1 MEQNSCSLVLRLF
14 GPQLDQVTQ
23 VLRTAAGQGCPGLNL
38 LMKNGEYA
46 VCVTARGGDAAAVCR
61 RWQDYFESRFGDAVF
76 CVGEESLANVAVD
89 ALAKSGRL
97 FVAADAATGKLLD
110 AALAGC
116 DKAGSVYD
124 FGAQSY
130 AHPKRGGRVVPN
142 KHLLKKYPHCPV
154 QPAATRAHAAL
165 RVSGAD
171 WAAAYCPSDGQHP
184 AFVLTCNDKY
194 AWVRPLPADGDEQAL
209 AAGWLLDMLRR
220 MAQGKDMD
228 SFVERFKLGGPAPKL
243 ELPGQAL
250 AGLASAPAPKAA
262 APAAPAPAAAKA
274 APAPAA
280 PEAPKAEAA
289 QPPQAPAQPAP
300 KAAPAQSAPAPAAPA
315 FTGKAPRPDGAP
327 ADLLKPDEQLTSAA
341 QLLFSDEA
349 PEPAHE
355 GQEQKPSGPHWGRLI
370 GCVLLVAAIAG
381 GVALWLWQGGKLPGG
396 GSVLGDV
403 GYGTADY
410 DDAAR
415 DYLLAQQAKD
425 AGVAAYLALPELDG
439 SLVWSAGAAAPGGRQ
454 GGVVNAAEDALPRFT
469 GSETLGQ
476 SQSNVLVRCPAA
488 SMEQL
493 SELVQEEVL
502 KENSGF
508 TLYTASGDYRYKVLA
523 VYEWDPA
530 ETGESA
536 FDLYGLQDLSNYED
550 YLTFVL
556 GAKARSLYEMP
567 ANVQDGDAFVTL
579 VADSPSASGRML
591 AITGR
596 QLRENEAA
604 ILFGNQVQ
612 PAEQPLMPMA
622 VYESE
627 GVSAPSLT
635 TLSQYWLNWYKT
647 GGATSS
653 DVQEEAGMPDE
664 DRPLSEVGGGE
675 TVEPGASP
683 TPDASASPSASPDAS
698 ASPKPSATPS
708 ASTPATAAPTP
719 GPTPAPTPEPTPTPT
734 PSSGSTITVTMN
746 GVRQEMD
753 LVECLAMIARNEMG
767 ANAPVEAYKAQM
779 VAAHSWILSQGG
791 APSVAGL
798 EPNETI
804 RAAAREVAGQILTY
818 NGSVAFTPYFASAAF
833 GTNSSQ
839 EVWGGARPYL
849 INVESPYDKD
859 YASNWQSTRVYYTS
873 EVAARAQE
881 RLGVDLYAYSSNPE
895 DWFGDIVKNS
905 SGYVT
910 SIRVGTATT
919 TGRNLREN
927 VRNNVNG
934 KTLRSAAFDISYDA
948 GSEAFTFT
956 VYGYGHGC
964 GMSQMGAWGYAAN
977 GWGYADILAH
987 YYPGTTLVTQ

>member
-46 VCVTARGGDAAAVCR
+46 VCVTARADSAQGAAALCR

-76 CVGEESLANVAVD
+76 CVGEESLASVAVK
-89 ALAKSGRL
+89 ALAGSGRL
-97 FVAADAATGKLLD
+97 FVAADEVTGKLLD
-110 AALAGC
+110 RALSGC
-116 DKAGSVYD
+116 EAAGSVYD

-130 AHPKRGGRVVPN
+130 AHPKRGARVVPN
-142 KHLLKKYPHCPV
+142 KHLLKKYPGCPV

-171 WAAAYCPSDGQHP
+171 WAAAYCPADGQHP

-194 AWVRPLPADGDEQAL
+194 AWVRPLPADGDEEAL

-228 SFVERFKLGGPAPKL
+228 SFVERFRLGGPAPKL
-243 ELPGQAL
+243 ELPAQAL
-250 AGLASAPAPKAA
+250 AGLAASPAPALKAETPKA
-262 APAAPAPAAAKA
+262 APAAPVQP
-274 APAPAA
+274 APAPRTA
-280 PEAPKAEAA
+280 P
-289 QPPQAPAQPAP
+289 
-300 KAAPAQSAPAPAAPA
+300 APAQSAPAPAAA
-315 FTGKAPRPDGAP
+315 FTGKAPRADGAP
-327 ADLLKPDEQLTSAA
+327 ADLLQPDEQLTSAA
-341 QLLFSDEA
+341 QLLFSDDA
-349 PEPAHE
+349 PEPPAQE
-355 GQEQKPSGPHWGRLI
+355 PQEQSPSGPHWGRLL
-370 GCVLLVAAIAG
+370 GCILLVVAIAG

-439 SLVWSAGAAAPGGRQ
+439 SLVWSADAAAPGGSA
-454 GGVVNAAEDALPRFT
+454 GVVNAAEDVLPRFT

-476 SQSNVLVRCPAA
+476 SQSNVIVRCPTA

-493 SELVQEEVL
+493 SGLVQEEVL

-508 TLYTASGDYRYKVLA
+508 TLYTADGDYRYKVLA

-536 FDLYGLQDLSNYED
+536 FDLYSMQDLSNYQD

-567 ANVQDGDAFVTL
+567 ADVRDGDAFVTL

-591 AITGR
+591 VITGR
-596 QLRENEAA
+596 QLRDNEAA

-627 GVSAPSLT
+627 GLSAPSLT

-653 DVQEEAGMPDE
+653 DVQEEAGMPEE

-675 TVEPGASP
+675 AVEPSASP
-683 TPDASASPSASPDAS
+683 APDASASPDPSASPDAS

-708 ASTPATAAPTP
+708 ASPSASTAPTP
-719 GPTPAPTPEPTPTPT
+719 GPTPAPTPAPTPTPP

-791 APSVAGL
+791 APSVSGL

-804 RAAAREVAGQILTY
+804 RAAAREVANQILTY

-849 INVESPYDKD
+849 INVDSPYDKD
-859 YASNWQSTRVYYTS
+859 FASNWQSTRVYYKS

-881 RLGVDLYAYSSNPE
+881 RLGVDLYAYSDDPST
-895 DWFGDIVKNS
+895 WFGDIVKNS

-919 TGRNLREN
+919 TGRQLREN
-927 VRNNVNG
+927 VLNNVNG
-934 KTLRSAAFDISYDA
+934 KTLRSAAFDVVYDP
-948 GSEAFTFT
+948 GTEAFTFT
-956 VYGYGHGC
+956 VWGYGHGC
-964 GMSQMGAWGYAAN
+964 GMSQMGAWGCAAN

>member
-46 VCVTARGGDAAAVCR
+46 VCVTARADSAQGAAALCR

-76 CVGEESLANVAVD
+76 CVGEESLASVAVK
-89 ALAKSGRL
+89 ALAGSGRL
-97 FVAADAATGKLLD
+97 FVAADEVTGKLLD
-110 AALAGC
+110 RALSGC
-116 DKAGSVYD
+116 EAAGSVYD

-130 AHPKRGGRVVPN
+130 AHPKRGARVVPN
-142 KHLLKKYPHCPV
+142 KHLLKKYPGCPV

-171 WAAAYCPSDGQHP
+171 WAAAYCPADGQHP

-194 AWVRPLPADGDEQAL
+194 AWVRPLPADGDEDAL

-228 SFVERFKLGGPAPKL
+228 SFVERFRLGGPAPKL
-243 ELPGQAL
+243 ELPAQAL
-250 AGLASAPAPKAA
+250 AGLAASPAPAPKAETPKA
-262 APAAPAPAAAKA
+262 APAAPAQP
-274 APAPAA
+274 APAPRTA
-280 PEAPKAEAA
+280 P
-289 QPPQAPAQPAP
+289 
-300 KAAPAQSAPAPAAPA
+300 APAQSAPAPAAA
-315 FTGKAPRPDGAP
+315 FTGKAPRAGGAP
-327 ADLLKPDEQLTSAA
+327 ADLLQPDEQLTSAA
-341 QLLFSDEA
+341 QLLFSDDA
-349 PEPAHE
+349 PEPPARE
-355 GQEQKPSGPHWGRLI
+355 PQEQSPSGPHWGRLL
-370 GCVLLVAAIAG
+370 GCVLLVVAIAG

-439 SLVWSAGAAAPGGRQ
+439 SLVWSADAAAPGGSA
-454 GGVVNAAEDALPRFT
+454 GVVNAAEDVLPRFT

-476 SQSNVLVRCPAA
+476 SQSNVIVRCPTA

-493 SELVQEEVL
+493 SGLVQEEVL

-508 TLYTASGDYRYKVLA
+508 TLYTADGDYRYKVLA

-536 FDLYGLQDLSNYED
+536 FDLYSMQDLSNYQD

-567 ANVQDGDAFVTL
+567 ADVRDGDAFVTL

-591 AITGR
+591 VITGR
-596 QLRENEAA
+596 QLRDNEAA

-627 GVSAPSLT
+627 GLSAPSLT

-653 DVQEEAGMPDE
+653 DVQEEAGMPEE

-675 TVEPGASP
+675 AVEPSASP
-683 TPDASASPSASPDAS
+683 APDASASPDPSASPDAS

-708 ASTPATAAPTP
+708 ASPSASTAPTP
-719 GPTPAPTPEPTPTPT
+719 GPTPAPTPAPTPTPP

-791 APSVAGL
+791 APSVSGL

-804 RAAAREVAGQILTY
+804 RAAAREVANQILTY

-849 INVESPYDKD
+849 INVDSPYDKD
-859 YASNWQSTRVYYTS
+859 FASNWQSTRVYYKS

-881 RLGVDLYAYSSNPE
+881 RLGVDLYAYSDDPST
-895 DWFGDIVKNS
+895 WFGDIVKNS

-919 TGRNLREN
+919 TGRQLREN
-927 VRNNVNG
+927 VLNNVNG
-934 KTLRSAAFDISYDA
+934 KTLRSAAFDVVYDP
-948 GSEAFTFT
+948 GTEAFTFT
-956 VYGYGHGC
+956 VWGYGHGC

>member
-46 VCVTARGGDAAAVCR
+46 VCVTARADSAQGAAALCR

-76 CVGEESLANVAVD
+76 CVGEESLASVAVK
-89 ALAKSGRL
+89 ALAGSGRL
-97 FVAADAATGKLLD
+97 FVAADEVTGKLLD
-110 AALAGC
+110 RALSGC
-116 DKAGSVYD
+116 EAAGSVYD

-130 AHPKRGGRVVPN
+130 AHPKRGARVVPN
-142 KHLLKKYPHCPV
+142 KHLLKKYPGCPV

-171 WAAAYCPSDGQHP
+171 WAAAYCPADGQHP

-194 AWVRPLPADGDEQAL
+194 AWVRPLPADGDEEAL

-228 SFVERFKLGGPAPKL
+228 SFVERFRLGGPAPKL
-243 ELPGQAL
+243 ELPAQAL
-250 AGLASAPAPKAA
+250 AGLAASPASAPKAETPKA
-262 APAAPAPAAAKA
+262 APAAPVQP
-274 APAPAA
+274 APAPRTA
-280 PEAPKAEAA
+280 P
-289 QPPQAPAQPAP
+289 
-300 KAAPAQSAPAPAAPA
+300 APAQSAPAPAAA
-315 FTGKAPRPDGAP
+315 FTGKAPRAGGAP
-327 ADLLKPDEQLTSAA
+327 ADLLQPDEQLTSAA
-341 QLLFSDEA
+341 QLLFSDDA
-349 PEPAHE
+349 PEPPARE
-355 GQEQKPSGPHWGRLI
+355 PQEQSPSGPHWGRLL
-370 GCVLLVAAIAG
+370 GCILLVVAIAG

-439 SLVWSAGAAAPGGRQ
+439 SLVWSADAAAPGGSA
-454 GGVVNAAEDALPRFT
+454 GVVNAAEDVLPRFT

-476 SQSNVLVRCPAA
+476 SQSNVIVRCPTA

-493 SELVQEEVL
+493 SGLVQEEVL

-508 TLYTASGDYRYKVLA
+508 TLYTADGDYRYKVLA

-536 FDLYGLQDLSNYED
+536 FDLYSMQDLSNYQD

-567 ANVQDGDAFVTL
+567 ADVRDGDAFVTL

-591 AITGR
+591 VITGR
-596 QLRENEAA
+596 QLRDNEAA

-627 GVSAPSLT
+627 GLSAPSLT

-653 DVQEEAGMPDE
+653 DVQEEAGMPEE

-675 TVEPGASP
+675 AVEPSP
-683 TPDASASPSASPDAS
+683 SPDPDASASPDPSASPGAS

-708 ASTPATAAPTP
+708 ASPSASTAPTP
-719 GPTPAPTPEPTPTPT
+719 GPTPAPTPAPTPTPP

-791 APSVAGL
+791 APSVSGL

-804 RAAAREVAGQILTY
+804 RAAAREVANQILTY

-849 INVESPYDKD
+849 INVDSPYDKD
-859 YASNWQSTRVYYTS
+859 FASNWQSTRVYYKS

-881 RLGVDLYAYSSNPE
+881 RLGVDLYAYSDDPST
-895 DWFGDIVKNS
+895 WFGDIVKNS

-919 TGRNLREN
+919 TGRQLREN
-927 VRNNVNG
+927 VLNNVNG
-934 KTLRSAAFDISYDA
+934 KTLRSAAFDVVYDP
-948 GSEAFTFT
+948 GTEAFTFT
-956 VYGYGHGC
+956 VWGYGHGC

>member
-1 MEQNSCSLVLRLF
+1 MDENCSRLVLRLF

-23 VLRTAAGQGCPGLNL
+23 VLRAAADQGCPGLNL

-46 VCVTARGGDAAAVCR
+46 VCVTARADSAQGAAALCR

-76 CVGEESLANVAVD
+76 CVGEESLASVAVK
-89 ALAKSGRL
+89 ALAGSGRL
-97 FVAADAATGKLLD
+97 FVAADEVTGKLLD
-110 AALAGC
+110 RALSGC
-116 DKAGSVYD
+116 EAAGSVYD

-130 AHPKRGGRVVPN
+130 AHPKRGARVVPN
-142 KHLLKKYPHCPV
+142 KHLLKKYPGCPV

-171 WAAAYCPSDGQHP
+171 WAAAYCPADGQHP

-194 AWVRPLPADGDEQAL
+194 AWVRPLPADGDEEAL

-228 SFVERFKLGGPAPKL
+228 SFVERFRLGGPAPKL
-243 ELPGQAL
+243 ELPAQAL
-250 AGLASAPAPKAA
+250 AGLAASPAPAPKAETPKA
-262 APAAPAPAAAKA
+262 APAAPAQP
-274 APAPAA
+274 APAPRTA
-280 PEAPKAEAA
+280 P
-289 QPPQAPAQPAP
+289 
-300 KAAPAQSAPAPAAPA
+300 APAQSAPAPAAA
-315 FTGKAPRPDGAP
+315 FTGKAPRAGGAP
-327 ADLLKPDEQLTSAA
+327 ADLLQPDEQLTSAA
-341 QLLFSDEA
+341 QLLFSDDA
-349 PEPAHE
+349 PEPPARE
-355 GQEQKPSGPHWGRLI
+355 PQEQSPSGPHWGRLL
-370 GCVLLVAAIAG
+370 GCVLLVVAIAG

-439 SLVWSAGAAAPGGRQ
+439 SLVWSADAAAPGGSA
-454 GGVVNAAEDALPRFT
+454 GVVNAAEDVLPRFT

-476 SQSNVLVRCPAA
+476 SQSNVIVRCPTA

-493 SELVQEEVL
+493 SGLVQEEVL

-508 TLYTASGDYRYKVLA
+508 TLYTADGDYRYKVLA

-536 FDLYGLQDLSNYED
+536 FDLYSMQDLSNYQD

-567 ANVQDGDAFVTL
+567 ADVRDGDAFVTL

-591 AITGR
+591 VITGR
-596 QLRENEAA
+596 QLRDNEAA

-627 GVSAPSLT
+627 GLSAPSLT

-653 DVQEEAGMPDE
+653 DVQEEAGMPEE

-675 TVEPGASP
+675 AVEPSASP
-683 TPDASASPSASPDAS
+683 APDASASPDPSASPDAS

-708 ASTPATAAPTP
+708 ASPSASTAPTP
-719 GPTPAPTPEPTPTPT
+719 GPTPAPTPAPTPTPP

-791 APSVAGL
+791 APSVSGL

-804 RAAAREVAGQILTY
+804 RAAAREVANQILTY

-849 INVESPYDKD
+849 INVDSPYDKD
-859 YASNWQSTRVYYTS
+859 FASNWQSTRVYYKS

-881 RLGVDLYAYSSNPE
+881 RLGVDLYAYSDDPST
-895 DWFGDIVKNS
+895 WFGDIVKNS

-919 TGRNLREN
+919 TGRQLREN
-927 VRNNVNG
+927 VLNNVNG
-934 KTLRSAAFDISYDA
+934 KTLRSAAFDVVYDP
-948 GSEAFTFT
+948 GTEAFTFT
-956 VYGYGHGC
+956 VWGYGHGC

>member
-46 VCVTARGGDAAAVCR
+46 VCVTARADSAQGAAALCR

-76 CVGEESLANVAVD
+76 CVGEESLASVAVK
-89 ALAKSGRL
+89 ALAGSGRL
-97 FVAADAATGKLLD
+97 FVAADEVTGKLLD
-110 AALAGC
+110 RALSGC
-116 DKAGSVYD
+116 EAAGSVYD

-130 AHPKRGGRVVPN
+130 AHPKRGARVVPN
-142 KHLLKKYPHCPV
+142 KHLLKKYPGCPV

-171 WAAAYCPSDGQHP
+171 WAAAYCPADGQHP

-194 AWVRPLPADGDEQAL
+194 AWVRPLPADGDEEAL

-228 SFVERFKLGGPAPKL
+228 SFVERFRLGGPAPKL

-250 AGLASAPAPKAA
+250 AGLAASPAPAPKAETPKA
-262 APAAPAPAAAKA
+262 APAAPAQP
-274 APAPAA
+274 APAPRTA
-280 PEAPKAEAA
+280 P
-289 QPPQAPAQPAP
+289 
-300 KAAPAQSAPAPAAPA
+300 APAQSAPAPAAA
-315 FTGKAPRPDGAP
+315 FTGKAPRAGGAP
-327 ADLLKPDEQLTSAA
+327 AGLLQPDEQLTSAA
-341 QLLFSDEA
+341 QLLFSDDA
-349 PEPAHE
+349 PEPPARE
-355 GQEQKPSGPHWGRLI
+355 PQEQSPSGPHWGRLL
-370 GCVLLVAAIAG
+370 GCILLVVAIAG

-439 SLVWSAGAAAPGGRQ
+439 SLVWSADAAAPGGSA
-454 GGVVNAAEDALPRFT
+454 GVVNAAEDVLPRFT

-476 SQSNVLVRCPAA
+476 SQSNVIVRCPTA

-493 SELVQEEVL
+493 SGLVQEEVL

-508 TLYTASGDYRYKVLA
+508 TLYTADGDYRYKVLA

-536 FDLYGLQDLSNYED
+536 FDLYSMQDLSNYQD

-567 ANVQDGDAFVTL
+567 ADVRDGDAFVTL

-591 AITGR
+591 VITGR
-596 QLRENEAA
+596 QLRDNEAA

-627 GVSAPSLT
+627 GLSAPSLT

-653 DVQEEAGMPDE
+653 DVQEEAGMPEE

-675 TVEPGASP
+675 AVEPSASP
-683 TPDASASPSASPDAS
+683 APDASASPDPSASPDAS

-708 ASTPATAAPTP
+708 ASPTASTAPTP
-719 GPTPAPTPEPTPTPT
+719 GPTPAPTPAPTPTPP

-791 APSVAGL
+791 APSVSGL

-804 RAAAREVAGQILTY
+804 RAAAREVANQILTY

-849 INVESPYDKD
+849 INVDSPYDKD
-859 YASNWQSTRVYYTS
+859 FASNWQSTRVYYKS

-881 RLGVDLYAYSSNPE
+881 RLGVDLYAYSDDPST
-895 DWFGDIVKNS
+895 WFGDIVKNS

-919 TGRNLREN
+919 TGRQLREN
-927 VRNNVNG
+927 VLNNVNG
-934 KTLRSAAFDISYDA
+934 KTLRSAAFDVVYDP
-948 GSEAFTFT
+948 GTEAFTFT
-956 VYGYGHGC
+956 VWGYGHGC

>member
-1 MEQNSCSLVLRLF
+1 MDENCSRLVLRLF

-23 VLRTAAGQGCPGLNL
+23 VLRAAADQGCPGLNL

-46 VCVTARGGDAAAVCR
+46 VCVTARGGDGQAVCR
-61 RWQDYFESRFGDAVF
+61 RWKDYFESRFGDAVF
-76 CVGEESLANVAVD
+76 CEGEESLAQVAVH
-89 ALAKSGRL
+89 ALAEARRL

-116 DKAGSVYD
+116 DEAGGVYD

-142 KHLLKKYPHCPV
+142 KHLLKKYPNCPV

-171 WAAAYCPSDGQHP
+171 WAAAYSPAEGEHP
-184 AFVLTCNDKY
+184 AFVLVCSEKY
-194 AWVRPLPADGDEQAL
+194 AWVRPLPAGGDQEAL

-228 SFVERFKLGGPAPKL
+228 SFVERFRVGGPAPKL
-243 ELPGQAL
+243 ELPGAAL
-250 AGLASAPAPKAA
+250 AGLASSAPAAAPK
-262 APAAPAPAAAKA
+262 APAAPEPPKAAPAPEAPKA
-274 APAPAA
+274 APAPA
-280 PEAPKAEAA
+280 
-289 QPPQAPAQPAP
+289 QPAP
-300 KAAPAQSAPAPAAPA
+300 AAEAAPAQSAPAPA
-315 FTGKAPRPDGAP
+315 FTGKAPRADGAP

-341 QLLFSDEA
+341 QLLFSDDA
-349 PEPAHE
+349 PVPSPE
-355 GQEQKPSGPHWGRLI
+355 GQEQKPAGPHWGRMI
-370 GCVLLVAAIAG
+370 GCILLVAAIAG

-425 AGVAAYLALPELDG
+425 EGVAAYLALPSLDG
-439 SLVWSAGAAAPGGRQ
+439 SLVWSADAAAPDAQ
-454 GGVVNAAEDALPRFT
+454 PGVVNAAGEELPRFT

-476 SQSNVLVRCPAA
+476 SQSNVIVRCPTA

-493 SELVQEEVL
+493 SQLTQEEVL

-508 TLYTASGDYRYKVLA
+508 TLYTADGDYRYKVLA
-523 VYEWDPA
+523 VYEWDPN
-530 ETGESA
+530 EEGEAA
-536 FDLYGLQDLSNYED
+536 FDLYSMQDLSNYQD

-567 ANVQDGDAFVTL
+567 ADVRDGDAFVTL
-579 VADSPSASGRML
+579 VADSPNADGRML
-591 AITGR
+591 VITGR

-612 PAEQPLMPMA
+612 PAEQPLLPMA

-627 GVSAPSLT
+627 GLSAPSLT
-635 TLSQYWLNWYKT
+635 TLSQYWLNWYIT

-675 TVEPGASP
+675 TVEPSASP
-683 TPDASASPSASPDAS
+683 TPDASASPDPSASPNAS

-708 ASTPATAAPTP
+708 ASPSASAAPTP
-719 GPTPAPTPEPTPTPT
+719 GPTPAPTPAPTPTPPPT
-734 PSSGSTITVTMN
+734 SGSTITVTMN

-779 VAAHSWILSQGG
+779 VASHSWILSQGG
-791 APSVAGL
+791 APSVSGL

-804 RAAAREVAGQILTY
+804 RAAAREVASQILTY

-849 INVESPYDKD
+849 INVDSPYDKD
-859 YASNWQSTRVYYTS
+859 YASNWQSTRVYYKS

-881 RLGVDLYAYSSNPE
+881 RLGVDLNAYSDDPST
-895 DWFGDIVKNS
+895 WFGDIVKNS

-910 SIRVGTATT
+910 SIRVGNVTT

-927 VRNNVNG
+927 VLNNVNG
-934 KTLRSAAFDISYDA
+934 KTLRSAAFDVVYDA

-956 VYGYGHGC
+956 VWGYGHGC

>member
-46 VCVTARGGDAAAVCR
+46 VCVTARADSAQGAAALCR

-76 CVGEESLANVAVD
+76 CVGEESLASVAVK
-89 ALAKSGRL
+89 ALAGSGRL
-97 FVAADAATGKLLD
+97 FVAADEVTGKLLD
-110 AALAGC
+110 RALSGC
-116 DKAGSVYD
+116 EAAGSVYD

-130 AHPKRGGRVVPN
+130 AHPKRGARVVPN
-142 KHLLKKYPHCPV
+142 KHLLKKYPGCPV

-171 WAAAYCPSDGQHP
+171 WAAAYCPADGQHP

-194 AWVRPLPADGDEQAL
+194 AWVRPLPADGDEEAL

-228 SFVERFKLGGPAPKL
+228 SFVERFRLGGPAPKL
-243 ELPGQAL
+243 ELPAQAL
-250 AGLASAPAPKAA
+250 AGLAASPAPAPKAETPKA
-262 APAAPAPAAAKA
+262 APAAPAQP
-274 APAPAA
+274 APAPRTA
-280 PEAPKAEAA
+280 P
-289 QPPQAPAQPAP
+289 
-300 KAAPAQSAPAPAAPA
+300 APAQSAPAPAAA
-315 FTGKAPRPDGAP
+315 FTGKAPRAGGAP
-327 ADLLKPDEQLTSAA
+327 ADLLQPDEQLTSAA
-341 QLLFSDEA
+341 QLLFSDDA
-349 PEPAHE
+349 PEPPARE
-355 GQEQKPSGPHWGRLI
+355 PQEQSPSGPHWGRLL
-370 GCVLLVAAIAG
+370 GCVLLVVAIAG

-439 SLVWSAGAAAPGGRQ
+439 SLVWSADAAAPGGSA
-454 GGVVNAAEDALPRFT
+454 GVVNAAEDVLPRFT

-476 SQSNVLVRCPAA
+476 SQSNVIVRCPTA

-493 SELVQEEVL
+493 SGLVQEEVL

-508 TLYTASGDYRYKVLA
+508 TLYTADGDYRYKVLA

-536 FDLYGLQDLSNYED
+536 FDLYSMQDLSNYQD

-567 ANVQDGDAFVTL
+567 ADVRDGDAFVTL

-591 AITGR
+591 VITGR
-596 QLRENEAA
+596 QLRDNEAA

-627 GVSAPSLT
+627 GLSAPSLT

-653 DVQEEAGMPDE
+653 DVQEEAGMPEE

-675 TVEPGASP
+675 AVEPSASP
-683 TPDASASPSASPDAS
+683 APDASASPDPSASPDAS

-708 ASTPATAAPTP
+708 ASPSASTAPTP
-719 GPTPAPTPEPTPTPT
+719 GPTPAPTPAPTPTPP

-791 APSVAGL
+791 APSVSGL

-804 RAAAREVAGQILTY
+804 RAAAREVANQILTY

-849 INVESPYDKD
+849 INVDSPYDKD
-859 YASNWQSTRVYYTS
+859 FASNWQSTRVYYKS

-881 RLGVDLYAYSSNPE
+881 RLGVDLYAYSDDPST
-895 DWFGDIVKNS
+895 WFGDIVKNS

-919 TGRNLREN
+919 TGRQLREN
-927 VRNNVNG
+927 VLNNVNG
-934 KTLRSAAFDISYDA
+934 KTLRSAAFDVVYDP
-948 GSEAFTFT
+948 GTEAFTFT
-956 VYGYGHGC
+956 VWGYGHGC

>member
-1 MEQNSCSLVLRLF
+1 MDENCSRLVLRLF

-23 VLRTAAGQGCPGLNL
+23 VLRAAADQGCPGLNL

-46 VCVTARGGDAAAVCR
+46 VCVTARGGDGQAVCR
-61 RWQDYFESRFGDAVF
+61 RWKDYFESRFGDAVF
-76 CVGEESLANVAVD
+76 CEGEESLAQVAVH
-89 ALAKSGRL
+89 ALAEARRL

-116 DKAGSVYD
+116 DEAGGVYD

-142 KHLLKKYPHCPV
+142 KHLLKKYPNCPV

-171 WAAAYCPSDGQHP
+171 WAAAYSPAEGEHP
-184 AFVLTCNDKY
+184 AFVLVCSEKY
-194 AWVRPLPADGDEQAL
+194 AWVRPLPAGGDQEAL

-228 SFVERFKLGGPAPKL
+228 SLVERFRVGGPAPKL
-243 ELPGQAL
+243 ELPGAAL
-250 AGLASAPAPKAA
+250 AGLASSAPAAAPK
-262 APAAPAPAAAKA
+262 APAAPEPPKAAPAPEAPKA
-274 APAPAA
+274 APAPA
-280 PEAPKAEAA
+280 
-289 QPPQAPAQPAP
+289 QPAP
-300 KAAPAQSAPAPAAPA
+300 AAEAAPAQSAPAPA
-315 FTGKAPRPDGAP
+315 FTGKAPRADGAP

-341 QLLFSDEA
+341 QLLFSDDA
-349 PEPAHE
+349 PVPAPE
-355 GQEQKPSGPHWGRLI
+355 GQEQKPAGPHWGRMI
-370 GCVLLVAAIAG
+370 GCILLVAAIAG

-425 AGVAAYLALPELDG
+425 EGVAAYLALPSLDG
-439 SLVWSAGAAAPGGRQ
+439 SLVWSADAAAPDARP
-454 GGVVNAAEDALPRFT
+454 GVVNAAGEELPRFT

-476 SQSNVLVRCPAA
+476 SQSNVIVRCPTA

-493 SELVQEEVL
+493 SQLTQEEVL

-508 TLYTASGDYRYKVLA
+508 TLYTADGDYRYKVLA
-523 VYEWDPA
+523 VYEWDPN
-530 ETGESA
+530 EEGEAA
-536 FDLYGLQDLSNYED
+536 FDLYSMQDLSNYQD

-567 ANVQDGDAFVTL
+567 ADVRDGDAFVTL
-579 VADSPSASGRML
+579 VADSPNADGRML
-591 AITGR
+591 VITGR

-612 PAEQPLMPMA
+612 PAEQPLLPMA

-627 GVSAPSLT
+627 GLSAPSLT
-635 TLSQYWLNWYKT
+635 TLSQYWLNWYIT

-675 TVEPGASP
+675 TVEPSASP
-683 TPDASASPSASPDAS
+683 TPDASASPDPSASPNAS

-708 ASTPATAAPTP
+708 ASPSASAAPTP
-719 GPTPAPTPEPTPTPT
+719 GPTPAPTPAPTPTPPPT
-734 PSSGSTITVTMN
+734 SGSTITVTMN

-791 APSVAGL
+791 APSVSGL

-804 RAAAREVAGQILTY
+804 RAAAREVANQILTY

-849 INVESPYDKD
+849 INVDSPYDKD
-859 YASNWQSTRVYYTS
+859 FASNWQSTRVYYKS

-881 RLGVDLYAYSSNPE
+881 RLGVDLNAYSDDPST
-895 DWFGDIVKNS
+895 WFGDIVKNS

-910 SIRVGTATT
+910 SIRVGNVTT

-927 VRNNVNG
+927 VLNNVNG
-934 KTLRSAAFDISYDA
+934 KTLRSAAFDVVYDA

-956 VYGYGHGC
+956 VWGYGHGC

>member
-46 VCVTARGGDAAAVCR
+46 VCVTARADSAQGAAALCR

-76 CVGEESLANVAVD
+76 CVGEESLASVAVK
-89 ALAKSGRL
+89 ALAGSGRL
-97 FVAADAATGKLLD
+97 FVAADEVTGKLLD
-110 AALAGC
+110 RALSGC
-116 DKAGSVYD
+116 EAAGSVYD

-130 AHPKRGGRVVPN
+130 AHPKRGARVVPN
-142 KHLLKKYPHCPV
+142 KHLLKKYPGCPV

-171 WAAAYCPSDGQHP
+171 WAAAYCPADGQHP

-194 AWVRPLPADGDEQAL
+194 AWVRPLPADGDEEAL

-228 SFVERFKLGGPAPKL
+228 SFVERFRLGGPAPKL
-243 ELPGQAL
+243 ELPAQAL
-250 AGLASAPAPKAA
+250 AGLAASPASAPKAETPKA
-262 APAAPAPAAAKA
+262 APAAPVQP
-274 APAPAA
+274 APAPRTA
-280 PEAPKAEAA
+280 P
-289 QPPQAPAQPAP
+289 
-300 KAAPAQSAPAPAAPA
+300 APAQSAPAPAAA
-315 FTGKAPRPDGAP
+315 FTGKAPRAGGAP
-327 ADLLKPDEQLTSAA
+327 ADLLQPDEQLTSAA
-341 QLLFSDEA
+341 QLLFSDDA
-349 PEPAHE
+349 PEPPARE
-355 GQEQKPSGPHWGRLI
+355 PQEQSPSGPHWGRLL
-370 GCVLLVAAIAG
+370 GCILLVVAIAG

-439 SLVWSAGAAAPGGRQ
+439 SLVWSADAAAPGGSA
-454 GGVVNAAEDALPRFT
+454 GVVNAAEDVLPRFT

-476 SQSNVLVRCPAA
+476 SQSNVIVRCPTA

-493 SELVQEEVL
+493 SGLVQEEVL

-508 TLYTASGDYRYKVLA
+508 TLYTADGDYRYKVLA

-536 FDLYGLQDLSNYED
+536 FDLYSMQDLSNYQD

-567 ANVQDGDAFVTL
+567 ADVRDGDAFVTL

-591 AITGR
+591 VITGR
-596 QLRENEAA
+596 QLRDNEAA

-627 GVSAPSLT
+627 GLSAPSLT

-653 DVQEEAGMPDE
+653 DVQEEAGMPEE

-675 TVEPGASP
+675 AVEPSASP
-683 TPDASASPSASPDAS
+683 DPDASASPDPSASPGAS

-708 ASTPATAAPTP
+708 ASPSASTAPTP
-719 GPTPAPTPEPTPTPT
+719 GPTPAPTPAPTPTPP

-791 APSVAGL
+791 APSVSGL

-804 RAAAREVAGQILTY
+804 RAAAREVANQILTY

-849 INVESPYDKD
+849 INVDSPYDKD
-859 YASNWQSTRVYYTS
+859 FASNWQSTRVYYKS

-881 RLGVDLYAYSSNPE
+881 RLGVDLYAYSDDPST
-895 DWFGDIVKNS
+895 WFGDIVQNS

-919 TGRNLREN
+919 TGRQLRES
-927 VRNNVNG
+927 VLNNVNG
-934 KTLRSAAFDISYDA
+934 KTLRSAAFDVVYDP
-948 GSEAFTFT
+948 GTEAFTFT
-956 VYGYGHGC
+956 VWGYGHGC

>member
-46 VCVTARGGDAAAVCR
+46 VCVTARADSAQGAAALCR

-76 CVGEESLANVAVD
+76 CVGEESLASVAVK
-89 ALAKSGRL
+89 ALAGSGRL
-97 FVAADAATGKLLD
+97 FVAADEVTGKLLD
-110 AALAGC
+110 RALSGC
-116 DKAGSVYD
+116 EAAGSVYD

-130 AHPKRGGRVVPN
+130 AHPKRGARVVPN
-142 KHLLKKYPHCPV
+142 KHLLKKYPGCPV

-171 WAAAYCPSDGQHP
+171 WAAAYCPADGQHP

-194 AWVRPLPADGDEQAL
+194 AWVRPLPADGDEEAL

-228 SFVERFKLGGPAPKL
+228 SFVERFRLGGPAPKL

-250 AGLASAPAPKAA
+250 AGLAASPASAPKAETPKA
-262 APAAPAPAAAKA
+262 APAAPAQP
-274 APAPAA
+274 APAPRTA
-280 PEAPKAEAA
+280 P
-289 QPPQAPAQPAP
+289 
-300 KAAPAQSAPAPAAPA
+300 APAQSAPAPAAA
-315 FTGKAPRPDGAP
+315 FTGKAPRAGGAP
-327 ADLLKPDEQLTSAA
+327 ADLLQPDEQLTSAA
-341 QLLFSDEA
+341 QLLFSDDA
-349 PEPAHE
+349 PEPPARE
-355 GQEQKPSGPHWGRLI
+355 PQEQSPSGPHWGRLL
-370 GCVLLVAAIAG
+370 GCVLLVVAIAG

-439 SLVWSAGAAAPGGRQ
+439 SLVWSADAAAPGGSA
-454 GGVVNAAEDALPRFT
+454 GVVNAAEDVLPRFT

-476 SQSNVLVRCPAA
+476 SQSNVIVRCPTA

-493 SELVQEEVL
+493 SGLVQEEVL

-508 TLYTASGDYRYKVLA
+508 TLYTADGDYRYKVLA

-536 FDLYGLQDLSNYED
+536 FDLYSMQDLSNYQD

-567 ANVQDGDAFVTL
+567 ADVRDGDAFVTL

-591 AITGR
+591 VITGR
-596 QLRENEAA
+596 QLRDNEAA

-627 GVSAPSLT
+627 GLSAPSLT

-653 DVQEEAGMPDE
+653 DVQEEAGMPEE

-675 TVEPGASP
+675 AVEPSASP
-683 TPDASASPSASPDAS
+683 APDASASPDPSASPDAS

-708 ASTPATAAPTP
+708 ASPSASTAPTP
-719 GPTPAPTPEPTPTPT
+719 GPTPAPTPAPTPTPP

-791 APSVAGL
+791 APSVSGL

-804 RAAAREVAGQILTY
+804 RAAAREVANQILTY

-849 INVESPYDKD
+849 INVDSPYDKD
-859 YASNWQSTRVYYTS
+859 FASNWQSTRVYYKS

-881 RLGVDLYAYSSNPE
+881 RLGVDLYAYSDDPST
-895 DWFGDIVKNS
+895 WFGDIVKNS

-919 TGRNLREN
+919 TGRQLREN
-927 VRNNVNG
+927 VLNNVNG
-934 KTLRSAAFDISYDA
+934 KTLRSAAFDVVYDP
-948 GSEAFTFT
+948 GTEAFTFT
-956 VYGYGHGC
+956 VWGYGHGC

>member
-23 VLRTAAGQGCPGLNL
+23 VLRTAASQGCPGLNL

-46 VCVTARGGDAAAVCR
+46 VCVTARGGNAASVCR

-76 CVGEESLANVAVD
+76 CVGETSLANVAVE

-116 DKAGSVYD
+116 DAAGSVYD

-130 AHPKRGGRVVPN
+130 AHPKRGGRVAPN
-142 KHLLKKYPHCPV
+142 KRLLKKYPHCPV

-171 WAAAYCPSDGQHP
+171 WAAAYCPAGDQHP

-194 AWVRPLPADGDEQAL
+194 AWVRPLPAGGDEQAL

-220 MAQGKDMD
+220 MAQGREMD
-228 SFVERFKLGGPAPKL
+228 PFVERFKLGGPAPKL

-250 AGLASAPAPKAA
+250 AGLARTAAPAPAGQAA
-262 APAAPAPAAAKA
+262 QSAPAPAAAKA
-274 APAPAA
+274 AAAPPA

-289 QPPQAPAQPAP
+289 PAQPPQAP
-300 KAAPAQSAPAPAAPA
+300 KSAPAQSAPAPAAPA
-315 FTGKAPRPDGAP
+315 FTGKAPRPEGAP
-327 ADLLKPDEQLTSAA
+327 AGLLEPDEQLTSAA
-341 QLLFSDEA
+341 QLLFGDEA

-370 GCVLLVAAIAG
+370 GCVLLVAAVAG

-493 SELVQEEVL
+493 SGLVQEEVL

-567 ANVQDGDAFVTL
+567 AQCA
-579 VADSPSASGRML
+579 GR
-591 AITGR
+591 R
-596 QLRENEAA
+596 RLRHP
-604 ILFGNQVQ
+604 GGG
-612 PAEQPLMPMA
+612 QPLRRRA
-622 VYESE
+622 
-627 GVSAPSLT
+627 
-635 TLSQYWLNWYKT
+635 
-647 GGATSS
+647 
-653 DVQEEAGMPDE
+653 DAGHH
-664 DRPLSEVGGGE
+664 RPPAAGKRGRHPLRQ
-675 TVEPGASP
+675 PGAARRAA
-683 TPDASASPSASPDAS
+683 PDAH
-698 ASPKPSATPS
+698 
-708 ASTPATAAPTP
+708 
-719 GPTPAPTPEPTPTPT
+719 G
-734 PSSGSTITVTMN
+734 
-746 GVRQEMD
+746 GV
-753 LVECLAMIARNEMG
+753 
-767 ANAPVEAYKAQM
+767 
-779 VAAHSWILSQGG
+779 
-791 APSVAGL
+791 
-798 EPNETI
+798 
-804 RAAAREVAGQILTY
+804 
-818 NGSVAFTPYFASAAF
+818 
-833 GTNSSQ
+833 
-839 EVWGGARPYL
+839 
-849 INVESPYDKD
+849 
-859 YASNWQSTRVYYTS
+859 
-873 EVAARAQE
+873 
-881 RLGVDLYAYSSNPE
+881 
-895 DWFGDIVKNS
+895 
-905 SGYVT
+905 
-910 SIRVGTATT
+910 
-919 TGRNLREN
+919 
-927 VRNNVNG
+927 
-934 KTLRSAAFDISYDA
+934 
-948 GSEAFTFT
+948 
-956 VYGYGHGC
+956 
-964 GMSQMGAWGYAAN
+964 
-977 GWGYADILAH
+977 
-987 YYPGTTLVTQ
+987 

>member
-46 VCVTARGGDAAAVCR
+46 VCVTARADSAQGAAALCR

-76 CVGEESLANVAVD
+76 CVGEESLASVAVK
-89 ALAKSGRL
+89 ALAGSGRL
-97 FVAADAATGKLLD
+97 FVAADEVTGKLLD
-110 AALAGC
+110 RALSGC
-116 DKAGSVYD
+116 EAAGSVYD

-130 AHPKRGGRVVPN
+130 AHPKRGARVVPN
-142 KHLLKKYPHCPV
+142 KHLLKKYPGCPV

-171 WAAAYCPSDGQHP
+171 WAAAYCPADGQHP

-194 AWVRPLPADGDEQAL
+194 AWVRPLPADGDEEAL

-228 SFVERFKLGGPAPKL
+228 SFVERFRLGGPAPKL
-243 ELPGQAL
+243 ELPAQAL
-250 AGLASAPAPKAA
+250 AGLAASPAPAPKAETPKA
-262 APAAPAPAAAKA
+262 APAAPAQP
-274 APAPAA
+274 APAPRTA
-280 PEAPKAEAA
+280 P
-289 QPPQAPAQPAP
+289 
-300 KAAPAQSAPAPAAPA
+300 APAQSAPAPAAA
-315 FTGKAPRPDGAP
+315 FTGKAPRAGGAP
-327 ADLLKPDEQLTSAA
+327 ADLLQPDEQLTSAA
-341 QLLFSDEA
+341 QLLFSDDA
-349 PEPAHE
+349 PEPPARE
-355 GQEQKPSGPHWGRLI
+355 PQEQSPSGPHWGRLL
-370 GCVLLVAAIAG
+370 GCVLLVVAIAG

-439 SLVWSAGAAAPGGRQ
+439 SLVWSADAAAPGGSA
-454 GGVVNAAEDALPRFT
+454 GVVNAAEDVLPRFT

-476 SQSNVLVRCPAA
+476 SQSNVIVRCPTA

-493 SELVQEEVL
+493 SGLVQEEVL

-508 TLYTASGDYRYKVLA
+508 TLYTADGDYRYKVLA

-536 FDLYGLQDLSNYED
+536 FDLYSMQDLSNYQD

-567 ANVQDGDAFVTL
+567 ADVRDGDAFVTL

-591 AITGR
+591 VITGR
-596 QLRENEAA
+596 QLRDNEAA

-627 GVSAPSLT
+627 GLSAPSLT

-653 DVQEEAGMPDE
+653 DVQEEAGMPEE

-675 TVEPGASP
+675 AVEPSASP
-683 TPDASASPSASPDAS
+683 APDASASPDPSASPDAS

-708 ASTPATAAPTP
+708 ASPSASTAPTP
-719 GPTPAPTPEPTPTPT
+719 GPTPAPTPAPTPTPP

-791 APSVAGL
+791 APSVSGL

-804 RAAAREVAGQILTY
+804 RAAAREVANQILTY

-849 INVESPYDKD
+849 INVDSPYDKD
-859 YASNWQSTRVYYTS
+859 FASNWQSTRVYYKS

-881 RLGVDLYAYSSNPE
+881 RLGVDLYAYSDDPST
-895 DWFGDIVKNS
+895 WFGDIVKNS

-919 TGRNLREN
+919 TGRQLREN
-927 VRNNVNG
+927 VLNNVNG
-934 KTLRSAAFDISYDA
+934 KTLRSAAFDVVYDPGA
-948 GSEAFTFT
+948 EAFTFT
-956 VYGYGHGC
+956 VWGYGHGC

>member
-46 VCVTARGGDAAAVCR
+46 VCVTARADSAQGAAALCR

-76 CVGEESLANVAVD
+76 CVGEESLASVAVK
-89 ALAKSGRL
+89 ALAGSGRL
-97 FVAADAATGKLLD
+97 FVAADEVTGKLLD
-110 AALAGC
+110 RALSGC
-116 DKAGSVYD
+116 EAAGSVYD

-130 AHPKRGGRVVPN
+130 AHPKRGARVVPN
-142 KHLLKKYPHCPV
+142 KHLLKKYPGCPV

-171 WAAAYCPSDGQHP
+171 WAAAYCPADGQHP

-194 AWVRPLPADGDEQAL
+194 AWVRPLPADGDEEAL

-228 SFVERFKLGGPAPKL
+228 SFVERFRLGGPAPKL
-243 ELPGQAL
+243 ELPAQAL
-250 AGLASAPAPKAA
+250 AGLAASPAPAPKAETPKA
-262 APAAPAPAAAKA
+262 APAAPAQP
-274 APAPAA
+274 APAPRTA
-280 PEAPKAEAA
+280 P
-289 QPPQAPAQPAP
+289 
-300 KAAPAQSAPAPAAPA
+300 APAQSAPAPAAA
-315 FTGKAPRPDGAP
+315 FTGKAPRAGGAP
-327 ADLLKPDEQLTSAA
+327 ADLLQPDEQLTSAA
-341 QLLFSDEA
+341 QLLFSDDA
-349 PEPAHE
+349 PEPPARE
-355 GQEQKPSGPHWGRLI
+355 PQEQSPSGPHWGRLL
-370 GCVLLVAAIAG
+370 GCVLLVVAIAG

-439 SLVWSAGAAAPGGRQ
+439 SLVWSADAAAPGGSA
-454 GGVVNAAEDALPRFT
+454 GVVNAAEDVLPRFT

-476 SQSNVLVRCPAA
+476 SQSNVIVRCPTA

-493 SELVQEEVL
+493 SGLVQEEVL

-508 TLYTASGDYRYKVLA
+508 TLYTADGDYRYKVLA

-536 FDLYGLQDLSNYED
+536 FDLYSMQDLSNYQD

-567 ANVQDGDAFVTL
+567 ADVRDGDAFVTL

-591 AITGR
+591 VITGR
-596 QLRENEAA
+596 QLRDNEAA

-627 GVSAPSLT
+627 GLSAPSLT

-653 DVQEEAGMPDE
+653 DVQEEAGMPEE

-675 TVEPGASP
+675 AVEPSASP
-683 TPDASASPSASPDAS
+683 APDASASPDPSASPDAS

-708 ASTPATAAPTP
+708 ASPSASTAPTP
-719 GPTPAPTPEPTPTPT
+719 GPTPAPTPAPTPTPP

-753 LVECLAMIARNEMG
+753 LVGCLAMIARNEMG

-791 APSVAGL
+791 APSVSGL

-804 RAAAREVAGQILTY
+804 RAAAREVANQILTY

-849 INVESPYDKD
+849 INVDSPYDKD
-859 YASNWQSTRVYYTS
+859 FASNWQSTRVYYKS

-881 RLGVDLYAYSSNPE
+881 RLGVDLYAYSDDPST
-895 DWFGDIVKNS
+895 WFGDIVKNS

-919 TGRNLREN
+919 TGRQLREN
-927 VRNNVNG
+927 VLNNVNG
-934 KTLRSAAFDISYDA
+934 KTLRSAAFDVVYDP
-948 GSEAFTFT
+948 GTEAFTFT
-956 VYGYGHGC
+956 VWGYGHGC

>member
-46 VCVTARGGDAAAVCR
+46 VCVTARADSAQGAAALCR

-76 CVGEESLANVAVD
+76 CVGEESLASVAVK
-89 ALAKSGRL
+89 ALAGSGRL
-97 FVAADAATGKLLD
+97 LVAADEVTGKLLD
-110 AALAGC
+110 RALSGC
-116 DKAGSVYD
+116 EAAGSVYD

-130 AHPKRGGRVVPN
+130 AHPKRGARVVPN
-142 KHLLKKYPHCPV
+142 KHLLKKYPGCPV

-171 WAAAYCPSDGQHP
+171 WAAAYCPADGQHP

-194 AWVRPLPADGDEQAL
+194 AWVRPLPADGDEEAL

-228 SFVERFKLGGPAPKL
+228 SFVERFRLGGPAPKL

-250 AGLASAPAPKAA
+250 AGLAASPAPAPKAETPKA
-262 APAAPAPAAAKA
+262 APAAPVQP
-274 APAPAA
+274 APAPQNA
-280 PEAPKAEAA
+280 P
-289 QPPQAPAQPAP
+289 
-300 KAAPAQSAPAPAAPA
+300 APAQSAPAPAAA
-315 FTGKAPRPDGAP
+315 FTGKAPRADGTP
-327 ADLLKPDEQLTSAA
+327 VDLLQPDEQLTSAA
-341 QLLFSDEA
+341 QLLFSDDA
-349 PEPAHE
+349 PEPPAR
-355 GQEQKPSGPHWGRLI
+355 GPQEQRPSGPHWGRLL
-370 GCVLLVAAIAG
+370 GCILLVVIIAG

-439 SLVWSAGAAAPGGRQ
+439 SLVWSADAAAPGGSA
-454 GGVVNAAEDALPRFT
+454 GVVNAAEDVLPRFT

-476 SQSNVLVRCPAA
+476 SQSNVIVRCPTA

-493 SELVQEEVL
+493 SGLVQEEVL

-508 TLYTASGDYRYKVLA
+508 TLYTADGDYRYKVLA
-523 VYEWDPA
+523 VYEWDPS

-536 FDLYGLQDLSNYED
+536 FDLYSMQDLSNYQD

-567 ANVQDGDAFVTL
+567 ADVRDGDAFVTL

-591 AITGR
+591 VITGR
-596 QLRENEAA
+596 QLRDNEAA

-627 GVSAPSLT
+627 GLSAPSLT

-653 DVQEEAGMPDE
+653 DVQEEAGMPEE

-675 TVEPGASP
+675 AVEPSASP
-683 TPDASASPSASPDAS
+683 DPDASASPDPSASPDAS

-708 ASTPATAAPTP
+708 ASPSASTAPTP
-719 GPTPAPTPEPTPTPT
+719 GPTPAPTPAPTPTPP

-791 APSVAGL
+791 APSVSGL

-804 RAAAREVAGQILTY
+804 RAAAREVANQILTY

-849 INVESPYDKD
+849 INVDSPYDKD
-859 YASNWQSTRVYYTS
+859 FASNWQSTRVYYKS

-881 RLGVDLYAYSSNPE
+881 RLGVDLYAYSDDPST
-895 DWFGDIVKNS
+895 WFGDIVKNS

-919 TGRNLREN
+919 TGRQLREN
-927 VRNNVNG
+927 VLNNVNG
-934 KTLRSAAFDISYDA
+934 KTLRSAAFDVVYDP
-948 GSEAFTFT
+948 GTEAFTFT
-956 VYGYGHGC
+956 VWGYGHGC

>member
-46 VCVTARGGDAAAVCR
+46 VCVTARADSAQGAAALCR

-76 CVGEESLANVAVD
+76 CVGEESLASVAVK
-89 ALAKSGRL
+89 ALAGSGRL
-97 FVAADAATGKLLD
+97 FVAADEVTGKLLD
-110 AALAGC
+110 RALSGC
-116 DKAGSVYD
+116 EAAGSVYD

-130 AHPKRGGRVVPN
+130 AHPKRGARVVPN
-142 KHLLKKYPHCPV
+142 KHLLKKYPGCPV

-171 WAAAYCPSDGQHP
+171 WAAAYCPADGQHP

-194 AWVRPLPADGDEQAL
+194 AWVRPLPADGDEEAL

-228 SFVERFKLGGPAPKL
+228 SFVERFRLGGPAPKL
-243 ELPGQAL
+243 ELPAQAL
-250 AGLASAPAPKAA
+250 AGLAASPASAPKAETPKA
-262 APAAPAPAAAKA
+262 APAAPAQP
-274 APAPAA
+274 APAPRTA
-280 PEAPKAEAA
+280 P
-289 QPPQAPAQPAP
+289 
-300 KAAPAQSAPAPAAPA
+300 APAQSAPAPAAA
-315 FTGKAPRPDGAP
+315 FTGKAPRAGGAP
-327 ADLLKPDEQLTSAA
+327 ADLLQPDEQLTSAA
-341 QLLFSDEA
+341 QLLFSDDA
-349 PEPAHE
+349 PEPPARE
-355 GQEQKPSGPHWGRLI
+355 PQEQSPSGPHWGRLL
-370 GCVLLVAAIAG
+370 GCVLLVVAIAG

-439 SLVWSAGAAAPGGRQ
+439 SLVWSADAAAPGGSA
-454 GGVVNAAEDALPRFT
+454 GVVNAAEDVLPRFT

-476 SQSNVLVRCPAA
+476 SQSNVIVRCPTA

-493 SELVQEEVL
+493 SGLVQEEVL

-508 TLYTASGDYRYKVLA
+508 TLYTADGDYRYKVLA

-536 FDLYGLQDLSNYED
+536 FDLYSMQDLSNYQD

-567 ANVQDGDAFVTL
+567 ADVRDGDAFVTL

-591 AITGR
+591 VITGR
-596 QLRENEAA
+596 QLRDNEAA

-627 GVSAPSLT
+627 GLSAPSLT

-653 DVQEEAGMPDE
+653 DVQEEAGMPEE

-675 TVEPGASP
+675 AVEPSASP
-683 TPDASASPSASPDAS
+683 APDASASPDPSASPDAS

-708 ASTPATAAPTP
+708 ASPSASTAPTP
-719 GPTPAPTPEPTPTPT
+719 GPTPAPTPAPTPTPP

-791 APSVAGL
+791 APSVSGL

-804 RAAAREVAGQILTY
+804 RAAAREVANQILTY

-849 INVESPYDKD
+849 INVDSPYDKD
-859 YASNWQSTRVYYTS
+859 FASNWQSTRVYYKS

-881 RLGVDLYAYSSNPE
+881 RLGVDLYAYSDDPST
-895 DWFGDIVKNS
+895 WFGDIVKNS

-919 TGRNLREN
+919 TGRQLREN
-927 VRNNVNG
+927 VLNNVNG
-934 KTLRSAAFDISYDA
+934 KTLRSAAFDVVYDP
-948 GSEAFTFT
+948 GTEAFTFT
-956 VYGYGHGC
+956 VWGYGHGC

>member
-46 VCVTARGGDAAAVCR
+46 VCVTARADSAQGAAALCR

-76 CVGEESLANVAVD
+76 CVGEESLASVAVK
-89 ALAKSGRL
+89 ALAGSGRL
-97 FVAADAATGKLLD
+97 FVAADEVTGKLLD
-110 AALAGC
+110 RALSGC
-116 DKAGSVYD
+116 EAAGSVYD

-130 AHPKRGGRVVPN
+130 AHPKRGARVVPN
-142 KHLLKKYPHCPV
+142 KHLLKKYPGCPV

-171 WAAAYCPSDGQHP
+171 WAAAYCPADGQHP

-194 AWVRPLPADGDEQAL
+194 AWVRPLPADGDEEAL

-228 SFVERFKLGGPAPKL
+228 SFVERFRLGGPAPKL
-243 ELPGQAL
+243 ELPAQAL
-250 AGLASAPAPKAA
+250 AGLAASPAPAPKAETPKA
-262 APAAPAPAAAKA
+262 APAAPAQP
-274 APAPAA
+274 APAPRTA
-280 PEAPKAEAA
+280 P
-289 QPPQAPAQPAP
+289 
-300 KAAPAQSAPAPAAPA
+300 APAQSAPAPAAA
-315 FTGKAPRPDGAP
+315 FTGKAPRAGGAP
-327 ADLLKPDEQLTSAA
+327 ADLLQPDEQLTSAA
-341 QLLFSDEA
+341 QLLFSDDA
-349 PEPAHE
+349 PEPPARE
-355 GQEQKPSGPHWGRLI
+355 PQEQSPSGPHWGRLL
-370 GCVLLVAAIAG
+370 GCVLLVVAIAG

-439 SLVWSAGAAAPGGRQ
+439 SLVWSADAAAPGGSA
-454 GGVVNAAEDALPRFT
+454 GVVNAAEDALPRFT

-476 SQSNVLVRCPAA
+476 SQSNVIVRCPTA

-493 SELVQEEVL
+493 SGLVQEEVL

-508 TLYTASGDYRYKVLA
+508 TLYTADGDYRYKVLA

-536 FDLYGLQDLSNYED
+536 FDLYSMQDLSNYQD

-567 ANVQDGDAFVTL
+567 ADVRDGDAFVTL

-591 AITGR
+591 VITGR
-596 QLRENEAA
+596 QLRDNEAA

-627 GVSAPSLT
+627 GLSAPSLT

-653 DVQEEAGMPDE
+653 DVQEEAGMPEE

-675 TVEPGASP
+675 AVEPSASP
-683 TPDASASPSASPDAS
+683 APDASASPDPSASPGAS

-708 ASTPATAAPTP
+708 ASPSASTAPTP
-719 GPTPAPTPEPTPTPT
+719 GPTPAPTPAPTPTPP

-791 APSVAGL
+791 APSVSGL

-804 RAAAREVAGQILTY
+804 RAAAREVANQILTY

-849 INVESPYDKD
+849 INVDSPYDKD
-859 YASNWQSTRVYYTS
+859 FASNWQSTRVYYKS

-881 RLGVDLYAYSSNPE
+881 RLGVDLYAYSDDPST
-895 DWFGDIVKNS
+895 WFGDIVKNS

-919 TGRNLREN
+919 TGRQLREN
-927 VRNNVNG
+927 VLNNVNG
-934 KTLRSAAFDISYDA
+934 KTLRSAAFDVVYDP
-948 GSEAFTFT
+948 GTEAFTFT
-956 VYGYGHGC
+956 VWGYGHGC

>member
-46 VCVTARGGDAAAVCR
+46 VCVTARADSAQGAAALCR

-76 CVGEESLANVAVD
+76 CVGEESLASVAVK
-89 ALAKSGRL
+89 ALAGSGRL
-97 FVAADAATGKLLD
+97 FVAADEVTGKLLD
-110 AALAGC
+110 RALSGC
-116 DKAGSVYD
+116 EAAGSVYD

-130 AHPKRGGRVVPN
+130 AHPKRGARVVPN
-142 KHLLKKYPHCPV
+142 KHLLKKYPGCPV

-171 WAAAYCPSDGQHP
+171 WAAAYCPADGQHP

-194 AWVRPLPADGDEQAL
+194 AWVRPLPADGDEEAL

-228 SFVERFKLGGPAPKL
+228 SFVERFRLGGPAPKL
-243 ELPGQAL
+243 ELPAQAL
-250 AGLASAPAPKAA
+250 AGLAASPAPAPKAETSKA
-262 APAAPAPAAAKA
+262 APAAPAQP
-274 APAPAA
+274 APAPRTA
-280 PEAPKAEAA
+280 P
-289 QPPQAPAQPAP
+289 
-300 KAAPAQSAPAPAAPA
+300 APAQSAPAPATA
-315 FTGKAPRPDGAP
+315 FTGKAPRAGGAP
-327 ADLLKPDEQLTSAA
+327 AGLLQPDEQLTSAA
-341 QLLFSDEA
+341 QLLFSDDA
-349 PEPAHE
+349 PEPPARE
-355 GQEQKPSGPHWGRLI
+355 PQEQSPSGPHWGRLL
-370 GCVLLVAAIAG
+370 GCILLVVAIAG

-439 SLVWSAGAAAPGGRQ
+439 SLVWSADAAAPGGSA
-454 GGVVNAAEDALPRFT
+454 GVVNAAEDVLPRFT

-476 SQSNVLVRCPAA
+476 SQSNVIVRCPTA

-493 SELVQEEVL
+493 SGLVQEEVL

-508 TLYTASGDYRYKVLA
+508 TLYTADGDYRYKVLA

-536 FDLYGLQDLSNYED
+536 FDLYSMQDLSNYQD

-567 ANVQDGDAFVTL
+567 ADVRDGDAFVTL

-591 AITGR
+591 VITGR
-596 QLRENEAA
+596 QLRDNEAA

-627 GVSAPSLT
+627 GLSAPSLT

-653 DVQEEAGMPDE
+653 DVQEEAGMPEE

-675 TVEPGASP
+675 AVEPSASP
-683 TPDASASPSASPDAS
+683 APDASASPDPSASPDAS

-708 ASTPATAAPTP
+708 ASPTASTAPTP
-719 GPTPAPTPEPTPTPT
+719 GPTPAPTPAPTPTPP

-791 APSVAGL
+791 APSVSGL

-804 RAAAREVAGQILTY
+804 RAAAREVANQILTY

-849 INVESPYDKD
+849 INVDSPYDKD
-859 YASNWQSTRVYYTS
+859 FASNWQSTRVYYKS

-881 RLGVDLYAYSSNPE
+881 RLGVDLYAYSDDPST
-895 DWFGDIVKNS
+895 WFGDIVKNS

-919 TGRNLREN
+919 TGRQLREN
-927 VRNNVNG
+927 VLNNVNG
-934 KTLRSAAFDISYDA
+934 KTLRSAAFDVVYDP
-948 GSEAFTFT
+948 GTEAFTFT
-956 VYGYGHGC
+956 VWGYGHGC

>member
-46 VCVTARGGDAAAVCR
+46 VCVTARADSAQGAAALCR

-76 CVGEESLANVAVD
+76 CVGEESLASVAVK
-89 ALAKSGRL
+89 ALAGSGRL
-97 FVAADAATGKLLD
+97 FVAADEVTGKLLD
-110 AALAGC
+110 RALSGC
-116 DKAGSVYD
+116 EAAGSVYD

-130 AHPKRGGRVVPN
+130 AHPKRGARVVPN
-142 KHLLKKYPHCPV
+142 KHLLKKYPGCPV

-171 WAAAYCPSDGQHP
+171 WAAAYCPADGQHP

-194 AWVRPLPADGDEQAL
+194 AWVRPLPADGDEEAL

-228 SFVERFKLGGPAPKL
+228 SFVERFRLGGPAPKL
-243 ELPGQAL
+243 ELPAQAL
-250 AGLASAPAPKAA
+250 AGLAASPAPAPKAETPKA
-262 APAAPAPAAAKA
+262 APAAPAQP
-274 APAPAA
+274 APAPRTA
-280 PEAPKAEAA
+280 P
-289 QPPQAPAQPAP
+289 
-300 KAAPAQSAPAPAAPA
+300 APAQSAPAPAAA
-315 FTGKAPRPDGAP
+315 FTGKAPRAGGAP
-327 ADLLKPDEQLTSAA
+327 ADLLQPDEQLTSAA
-341 QLLFSDEA
+341 QLLFSDDA
-349 PEPAHE
+349 PEPPARE
-355 GQEQKPSGPHWGRLI
+355 PQEQSPSGPHWGRLL
-370 GCVLLVAAIAG
+370 GCVLLVVAIAG

-439 SLVWSAGAAAPGGRQ
+439 SLVWSADAAAPGGSA
-454 GGVVNAAEDALPRFT
+454 GVVNAAEDVLPRFT

-476 SQSNVLVRCPAA
+476 SQSNVIVRCPTA

-493 SELVQEEVL
+493 SGLVQEEVL

-508 TLYTASGDYRYKVLA
+508 TLYTADGDYRYKVLA

-536 FDLYGLQDLSNYED
+536 FDLYSMQDLSNYQD

-567 ANVQDGDAFVTL
+567 ADVRDGDAFVTL

-591 AITGR
+591 VITGR
-596 QLRENEAA
+596 QLRDNEAA

-627 GVSAPSLT
+627 GLSAPSLT

-653 DVQEEAGMPDE
+653 DVQEEAGMPEE

-675 TVEPGASP
+675 AVEPSASP
-683 TPDASASPSASPDAS
+683 APDASASPDPSASPDAS

-708 ASTPATAAPTP
+708 ASPTASTAPTP
-719 GPTPAPTPEPTPTPT
+719 GPTPAPTPAPTPTPP

-791 APSVAGL
+791 APSVSGL

-804 RAAAREVAGQILTY
+804 RAAAREVANQILTY

-849 INVESPYDKD
+849 INVDSPYDKD
-859 YASNWQSTRVYYTS
+859 FASNWQSTRVYYKS

-881 RLGVDLYAYSSNPE
+881 RLGVDLYAYSDDPST
-895 DWFGDIVKNS
+895 WFGDIVKNS

-919 TGRNLREN
+919 TGRQLREN
-927 VRNNVNG
+927 VLNNVNG
-934 KTLRSAAFDISYDA
+934 KTLRSAAFDVVYDP
-948 GSEAFTFT
+948 GTEAFTFT
-956 VYGYGHGC
+956 VWGYGHGC

>member
-46 VCVTARGGDAAAVCR
+46 VCVTARADSAQGAAALCR

-76 CVGEESLANVAVD
+76 CVGEESLASVAVK
-89 ALAKSGRL
+89 ALAGSGRL
-97 FVAADAATGKLLD
+97 FVAADEVTGKLLD
-110 AALAGC
+110 RALSGC
-116 DKAGSVYD
+116 EAAGSVYD

-130 AHPKRGGRVVPN
+130 AHPKRGARVVPN
-142 KHLLKKYPHCPV
+142 KHLLKKYPGCPV

-171 WAAAYCPSDGQHP
+171 WAAAYCPADGQHP

-194 AWVRPLPADGDEQAL
+194 AWVRPLPADGDEEAL

-228 SFVERFKLGGPAPKL
+228 SFVERFRLGGPAPKL

-250 AGLASAPAPKAA
+250 AGLAASPAPAPKAETPKA
-262 APAAPAPAAAKA
+262 APAAPVQPTPASKN
-274 APAPAA
+274 APAPA
-280 PEAPKAEAA
+280 
-289 QPPQAPAQPAP
+289 
-300 KAAPAQSAPAPAAPA
+300 QSVPAPAAA
-315 FTGKAPRPDGAP
+315 FTGKAPRADGTP
-327 ADLLKPDEQLTSAA
+327 VDLLQPDEQLTSAA
-341 QLLFSDEA
+341 QLLFSDDA
-349 PEPAHE
+349 PEPPARE
-355 GQEQKPSGPHWGRLI
+355 PQEQRPSGPHWGRLL
-370 GCVLLVAAIAG
+370 GCILLVVVIAG

-425 AGVAAYLALPELDG
+425 AGVAAYLALPELAG
-439 SLVWSAGAAAPGGRQ
+439 SLVWSADAAAPGGSA
-454 GGVVNAAEDALPRFT
+454 GVVNAAEDVLPRFT

-476 SQSNVLVRCPAA
+476 SQSNVIVRCPTA

-493 SELVQEEVL
+493 SGLVQEEVL

-508 TLYTASGDYRYKVLA
+508 TLYTADGDYRYKVLA
-523 VYEWDPA
+523 VYEWDPS

-536 FDLYGLQDLSNYED
+536 FDLYSMQDLSNYQD

-567 ANVQDGDAFVTL
+567 ADVRDSDAFVTL

-591 AITGR
+591 VITGR
-596 QLRENEAA
+596 QLRDNEAA

-627 GVSAPSLT
+627 GLSAPSLT

-653 DVQEEAGMPDE
+653 DVQEEAGMPEE

-675 TVEPGASP
+675 AVEPSASP
-683 TPDASASPSASPDAS
+683 NPDASASPDPSASPDAS

-708 ASTPATAAPTP
+708 ASPSASTAPTP
-719 GPTPAPTPEPTPTPT
+719 GPTPAPTPAPTPTPP

-791 APSVAGL
+791 APSVSGL

-804 RAAAREVAGQILTY
+804 RAAAREVANQILTY

-849 INVESPYDKD
+849 INVDSPYDKD
-859 YASNWQSTRVYYTS
+859 FASNWQSTRVYYKS

-881 RLGVDLYAYSSNPE
+881 RLGVDLYAYSDDPST
-895 DWFGDIVKNS
+895 WFGDIVKNS

-919 TGRNLREN
+919 TGRQLREN
-927 VRNNVNG
+927 VLNNVNG
-934 KTLRSAAFDISYDA
+934 KTLRSAAFDVVYDP
-948 GSEAFTFT
+948 GTEAFTFT
-956 VYGYGHGC
+956 VWGYGHGC

>member
-46 VCVTARGGDAAAVCR
+46 VCVTARADSAQGAAALCH

-76 CVGEESLANVAVD
+76 CVGEESLASVAVK
-89 ALAKSGRL
+89 ALAGSGRL
-97 FVAADAATGKLLD
+97 FVAADEVTGKLLD
-110 AALAGC
+110 RALSGC
-116 DKAGSVYD
+116 EAAGSVYD

-130 AHPKRGGRVVPN
+130 AHPKRGARVVPN
-142 KHLLKKYPHCPV
+142 KHLLKKYPGCPV

-171 WAAAYCPSDGQHP
+171 WAAAYCPADGQHP

-194 AWVRPLPADGDEQAL
+194 AWVRPLPADGDEEAL

-228 SFVERFKLGGPAPKL
+228 SFVERFRLGGPAPKL
-243 ELPGQAL
+243 ELPAQAL
-250 AGLASAPAPKAA
+250 AGLAASPAPAPKAETSKA
-262 APAAPAPAAAKA
+262 APAAPAQP
-274 APAPAA
+274 APAPRTA
-280 PEAPKAEAA
+280 P
-289 QPPQAPAQPAP
+289 
-300 KAAPAQSAPAPAAPA
+300 APAQSAPAPATA
-315 FTGKAPRPDGAP
+315 FTGKAPRADGAP
-327 ADLLKPDEQLTSAA
+327 AGLLQPDEQLTSAA
-341 QLLFSDEA
+341 QLLFSDDA
-349 PEPAHE
+349 PEPPARE
-355 GQEQKPSGPHWGRLI
+355 PQEQSPSGPHWGRLL
-370 GCVLLVAAIAG
+370 GCVLLVVAIAG

-439 SLVWSAGAAAPGGRQ
+439 SLVWSADAAAPGGSA
-454 GGVVNAAEDALPRFT
+454 GVVNAAEDVLPRFT

-476 SQSNVLVRCPAA
+476 SQSNVIVRCPTA

-493 SELVQEEVL
+493 SGLVQEEVL

-508 TLYTASGDYRYKVLA
+508 TLYTADGDYRYKVLA

-536 FDLYGLQDLSNYED
+536 FDLYSMQDLSNYQD

-567 ANVQDGDAFVTL
+567 ADVRDGDAFVTL

-591 AITGR
+591 VITGR
-596 QLRENEAA
+596 QLRDNEAA

-627 GVSAPSLT
+627 GLSAPSLT

-653 DVQEEAGMPDE
+653 DVQEEAGMPEE

-675 TVEPGASP
+675 AVEPSASP
-683 TPDASASPSASPDAS
+683 APDASASPDPSASPDAS

-708 ASTPATAAPTP
+708 ASPSASTAPTP
-719 GPTPAPTPEPTPTPT
+719 GPTPAPTPAPTPTPP

-791 APSVAGL
+791 APSVSGL

-804 RAAAREVAGQILTY
+804 RAAAREVANQILTY

-849 INVESPYDKD
+849 INVDSPYDKD
-859 YASNWQSTRVYYTS
+859 FASNWQSTRVYYKS

-881 RLGVDLYAYSSNPE
+881 RLGVDLYAYSDDPST
-895 DWFGDIVKNS
+895 WFGDIVKNS

-919 TGRNLREN
+919 TGRQLREN
-927 VRNNVNG
+927 VLNNVNG
-934 KTLRSAAFDISYDA
+934 KTLRSAAFDVVYDP
-948 GSEAFTFT
+948 GTEAFTFT
-956 VYGYGHGC
+956 VWGYGHGC

>member
-46 VCVTARGGDAAAVCR
+46 VCVTARADSAQGAAALCR

-76 CVGEESLANVAVD
+76 CVGEESLASVAVK
-89 ALAKSGRL
+89 ALAGSGRL
-97 FVAADAATGKLLD
+97 FVAADEVTGKLLD
-110 AALAGC
+110 RALSGC
-116 DKAGSVYD
+116 EAAGSVYD

-130 AHPKRGGRVVPN
+130 AHPKRGARVVPN
-142 KHLLKKYPHCPV
+142 KHLLKKYPGCPV

-171 WAAAYCPSDGQHP
+171 WAAAYCPADGQHP

-194 AWVRPLPADGDEQAL
+194 AWVRPLPADGDEEAL

-228 SFVERFKLGGPAPKL
+228 SFVERFRLGGPAPKL
-243 ELPGQAL
+243 ELPAQAL
-250 AGLASAPAPKAA
+250 AGLAASPAPAPKAETPKA
-262 APAAPAPAAAKA
+262 APAAPAQP
-274 APAPAA
+274 APAPRTA
-280 PEAPKAEAA
+280 P
-289 QPPQAPAQPAP
+289 
-300 KAAPAQSAPAPAAPA
+300 APAQSAPAPAAA
-315 FTGKAPRPDGAP
+315 FTGKAPRAGGAP
-327 ADLLKPDEQLTSAA
+327 ADLLQPDEQLTSAA
-341 QLLFSDEA
+341 QLLFSDDA
-349 PEPAHE
+349 PEPPARE
-355 GQEQKPSGPHWGRLI
+355 PQEQSPSGPHWGRLL
-370 GCVLLVAAIAG
+370 GCVLLVVAIAG

-439 SLVWSAGAAAPGGRQ
+439 SLVWSADAAVPGGSA
-454 GGVVNAAEDALPRFT
+454 GVVNAAEDVLPRFT

-476 SQSNVLVRCPAA
+476 SQSNVIVRCPTA

-493 SELVQEEVL
+493 SGLVQEEVL

-508 TLYTASGDYRYKVLA
+508 TLYTADGDYRYKVLA

-536 FDLYGLQDLSNYED
+536 FDLYSMQDLSNYQD

-567 ANVQDGDAFVTL
+567 ADVRDGDAFVTL

-591 AITGR
+591 VITGR
-596 QLRENEAA
+596 QLRDNEAA

-627 GVSAPSLT
+627 GLSAPSLT

-653 DVQEEAGMPDE
+653 DVQEEAGMPEE

-675 TVEPGASP
+675 AVEPSASP
-683 TPDASASPSASPDAS
+683 APDASASPDPSASPDAS

-708 ASTPATAAPTP
+708 ASPSASTAPTP
-719 GPTPAPTPEPTPTPT
+719 GPTPAPTPAPTPTPP

-791 APSVAGL
+791 APSVSGL

-804 RAAAREVAGQILTY
+804 RAAAREVANQILTY

-849 INVESPYDKD
+849 INVDSPYDKD
-859 YASNWQSTRVYYTS
+859 FASNWQSTRVYYKS

-881 RLGVDLYAYSSNPE
+881 RLGVDLYAYSDDPST
-895 DWFGDIVKNS
+895 WFGDIVKNS

-919 TGRNLREN
+919 TGRQLREN
-927 VRNNVNG
+927 VLNNVNG
-934 KTLRSAAFDISYDA
+934 KTLRSAAFDVVYDP
-948 GSEAFTFT
+948 GTEAFTFT
-956 VYGYGHGC
+956 VWGYGHGC

>member
-46 VCVTARGGDAAAVCR
+46 VCVTARADSAQGAAALCR

-76 CVGEESLANVAVD
+76 CVGEESLASVAVK
-89 ALAKSGRL
+89 ALAGSGRL
-97 FVAADAATGKLLD
+97 FVAADEVTGKLLD
-110 AALAGC
+110 RALSGC
-116 DKAGSVYD
+116 EAAGSVYD

-130 AHPKRGGRVVPN
+130 AHPKRGARVVPN
-142 KHLLKKYPHCPV
+142 KHLLKKYPGCPV

-171 WAAAYCPSDGQHP
+171 WAAAYCPADGQHP

-194 AWVRPLPADGDEQAL
+194 AWVRPLPADGDEEAL

-228 SFVERFKLGGPAPKL
+228 SFVERFRLGGPAPKL
-243 ELPGQAL
+243 ELPAQAL
-250 AGLASAPAPKAA
+250 AGLAASPASAPKAETPKA
-262 APAAPAPAAAKA
+262 APAAPAQP
-274 APAPAA
+274 APAPRTA
-280 PEAPKAEAA
+280 P
-289 QPPQAPAQPAP
+289 
-300 KAAPAQSAPAPAAPA
+300 APAQSAPAPAAA
-315 FTGKAPRPDGAP
+315 FTGKAPRAGGAP
-327 ADLLKPDEQLTSAA
+327 ADFLQPDEQLTSAA
-341 QLLFSDEA
+341 QLLFSDDA
-349 PEPAHE
+349 PEPPARE
-355 GQEQKPSGPHWGRLI
+355 PQEQSPSGPHWGRLL
-370 GCVLLVAAIAG
+370 GCILLVVAIAG

-439 SLVWSAGAAAPGGRQ
+439 SLVWSADAAAPGGSA
-454 GGVVNAAEDALPRFT
+454 GVVNAAEDVLPRFT

-476 SQSNVLVRCPAA
+476 SQSNVIVRCPTA

-493 SELVQEEVL
+493 SGLVQEEVL

-508 TLYTASGDYRYKVLA
+508 TLYTADGDYRYKVLA

-536 FDLYGLQDLSNYED
+536 FDLYSMQDLSNYQD

-567 ANVQDGDAFVTL
+567 ADVRDGDAFVTL

-591 AITGR
+591 VITGR
-596 QLRENEAA
+596 QLRDNEAA

-708 ASTPATAAPTP
+708 ASTPATAEPTP
-719 GPTPAPTPEPTPTPT
+719 GPTPAPTPAPTPTPP

-791 APSVAGL
+791 APSVSGL

-804 RAAAREVAGQILTY
+804 RAAAREVANQILTY

-849 INVESPYDKD
+849 INVDSPYDKD
-859 YASNWQSTRVYYTS
+859 FASNWQSTRVYYKS

-881 RLGVDLYAYSSNPE
+881 RLGVDLYAYSDDPST
-895 DWFGDIVKNS
+895 WFGDIVKNS

-919 TGRNLREN
+919 TGRQLRES
-927 VRNNVNG
+927 VLNNVNG
-934 KTLRSAAFDISYDA
+934 KTLRSAAFDVVYDP
-948 GSEAFTFT
+948 GIEAFTFT
-956 VYGYGHGC
+956 VWGYGHGC

>member
-46 VCVTARGGDAAAVCR
+46 VCVTARADSAQGAAALCR

-76 CVGEESLANVAVD
+76 CVGEESLASVAVK
-89 ALAKSGRL
+89 ALAGSGRL
-97 FVAADAATGKLLD
+97 FVAADEVTGKLLD
-110 AALAGC
+110 RALSGC
-116 DKAGSVYD
+116 EAAGSVYD

-130 AHPKRGGRVVPN
+130 AHPKRGARVVPN
-142 KHLLKKYPHCPV
+142 KHLLKKYPGCPV

-171 WAAAYCPSDGQHP
+171 WAAAYCPADGQHP

-194 AWVRPLPADGDEQAL
+194 AWVRPLPADGDEEAL

-228 SFVERFKLGGPAPKL
+228 SFVERFRLGGPAPKL

-250 AGLASAPAPKAA
+250 AGLAASPAPAPKAETPKA
-262 APAAPAPAAAKA
+262 APAAPAQP
-274 APAPAA
+274 APAPRTA
-280 PEAPKAEAA
+280 P
-289 QPPQAPAQPAP
+289 
-300 KAAPAQSAPAPAAPA
+300 APAQSAPAPAAA
-315 FTGKAPRPDGAP
+315 FTGKAPRAGGAP
-327 ADLLKPDEQLTSAA
+327 AGLLQPDEQLTSAA
-341 QLLFSDEA
+341 QLLFSDDA
-349 PEPAHE
+349 PEPPARE
-355 GQEQKPSGPHWGRLI
+355 PQEQSPSGPHWGRLL
-370 GCVLLVAAIAG
+370 GCILLVVAIAG

-439 SLVWSAGAAAPGGRQ
+439 SLVWSADAAAPGGSA
-454 GGVVNAAEDALPRFT
+454 GVVNAAEDVLPRFT

-476 SQSNVLVRCPAA
+476 SQSNVIVRCPTA

-493 SELVQEEVL
+493 SQLTQEEVL

-508 TLYTASGDYRYKVLA
+508 TLYTADGDYRYKVLA

-536 FDLYGLQDLSNYED
+536 FDLYSMQDLSNYQD

-567 ANVQDGDAFVTL
+567 ADVRDGDAFVTL

-591 AITGR
+591 VITGR
-596 QLRENEAA
+596 QLRDNEAA

-627 GVSAPSLT
+627 GLSAPSLT

-653 DVQEEAGMPDE
+653 DVQEEAGMPEE

-675 TVEPGASP
+675 AVEPSASP
-683 TPDASASPSASPDAS
+683 APDASASPDPSASPDAS

-708 ASTPATAAPTP
+708 ASPTASTAPTP
-719 GPTPAPTPEPTPTPT
+719 GPTPAPTPAPTPTPP

-791 APSVAGL
+791 APSVSGL

-804 RAAAREVAGQILTY
+804 RAAAREVASQILTY

-849 INVESPYDKD
+849 INVDSPYDKD
-859 YASNWQSTRVYYTS
+859 FASNWQSTRVYYKS

-881 RLGVDLYAYSSNPE
+881 RLGVDLNAYSDDPST
-895 DWFGDIVKNS
+895 WFGDIVKNS

-910 SIRVGTATT
+910 SIRVGNVTT

-927 VRNNVNG
+927 VLNNVNG
-934 KTLRSAAFDISYDA
+934 KTLRSAAFDVVYDA

-956 VYGYGHGC
+956 VWGYGHGC

>member
-46 VCVTARGGDAAAVCR
+46 ICVTARADSAQGAAALCR

-76 CVGEESLANVAVD
+76 CVGEESLASVAVK
-89 ALAKSGRL
+89 ALAGSGRL
-97 FVAADAATGKLLD
+97 LVAADEVTGKLLD
-110 AALAGC
+110 RALSGC
-116 DKAGSVYD
+116 EAAGSVYD

-130 AHPKRGGRVVPN
+130 AHPKRGARVVPN
-142 KHLLKKYPHCPV
+142 KHLLKKYPGCPV

-171 WAAAYCPSDGQHP
+171 WAAAYCPADGQHP

-194 AWVRPLPADGDEQAL
+194 AWVRPLPADGDEEAL

-228 SFVERFKLGGPAPKL
+228 SFVERFRLGGPAPKL

-250 AGLASAPAPKAA
+250 AGLAASPAPAPKAETPKA
-262 APAAPAPAAAKA
+262 APAAPVQP
-274 APAPAA
+274 APAPQNA
-280 PEAPKAEAA
+280 P
-289 QPPQAPAQPAP
+289 
-300 KAAPAQSAPAPAAPA
+300 APAQSAPAPAAA
-315 FTGKAPRPDGAP
+315 FTGKAPRADGTP
-327 ADLLKPDEQLTSAA
+327 VDLLQPDEQLTSAA
-341 QLLFSDEA
+341 QLLFSDDA
-349 PEPAHE
+349 PEPPAR
-355 GQEQKPSGPHWGRLI
+355 GPQEQRPSGPHWGRLL
-370 GCVLLVAAIAG
+370 GCILLVVIIAG

-439 SLVWSAGAAAPGGRQ
+439 SLVWSADAAAPGGSA
-454 GGVVNAAEDALPRFT
+454 GVVNAAEDVLPRFT

-476 SQSNVLVRCPAA
+476 SQSNVIVRCPTA

-493 SELVQEEVL
+493 SGLVQEEVL

-508 TLYTASGDYRYKVLA
+508 TLYTADGDYRYKVLA

-536 FDLYGLQDLSNYED
+536 FDLYSMQDLSNYQD

-567 ANVQDGDAFVTL
+567 ADVRDGDAFVTL

-591 AITGR
+591 VITGR
-596 QLRENEAA
+596 QLRDNEAA

-627 GVSAPSLT
+627 GLSAPSLT

-653 DVQEEAGMPDE
+653 DVQEEAGMPEE

-675 TVEPGASP
+675 AVEPSASP
-683 TPDASASPSASPDAS
+683 DPDASASPDPSASPDAS

-708 ASTPATAAPTP
+708 ASPSASTAPTP
-719 GPTPAPTPEPTPTPT
+719 GPTPAPTPAPTPTPP

-791 APSVAGL
+791 APSVSGL

-804 RAAAREVAGQILTY
+804 RAAAREVANQILTY

-849 INVESPYDKD
+849 INVDSPYDKD
-859 YASNWQSTRVYYTS
+859 FASNWQSTRVYYKS

-881 RLGVDLYAYSSNPE
+881 RLGVDLYAYSDDPST
-895 DWFGDIVKNS
+895 WFGDIVKNS

-919 TGRNLREN
+919 TGRQLREN
-927 VRNNVNG
+927 VLNNVNG
-934 KTLRSAAFDISYDA
+934 KTLRSAAFDVVYDP
-948 GSEAFTFT
+948 GTEAFAFT
-956 VYGYGHGC
+956 VWGYGHGC

>member
-1 MEQNSCSLVLRLF
+1 MDENCSRLVLRLF

-23 VLRTAAGQGCPGLNL
+23 VLRAAADQGCPGLNL

-46 VCVTARGGDAAAVCR
+46 VCVTARGGDGQAVCR
-61 RWQDYFESRFGDAVF
+61 RWKDYFESRFGDAVF
-76 CVGEESLANVAVD
+76 CEGEESLAQVAVHS
-89 ALAKSGRL
+89 LAEARRL

-116 DKAGSVYD
+116 DEAGGVYD

-142 KHLLKKYPHCPV
+142 KHLLKKYPNCPV

-165 RVSGAD
+165 RVSGAN
-171 WAAAYCPSDGQHP
+171 WAAAYSPAEGEHP
-184 AFVLTCNDKY
+184 AFVLVCSEKY
-194 AWVRPLPADGDEQAL
+194 AWVRPLPAGGDQEAL

-228 SFVERFKLGGPAPKL
+228 SFVERFRVGGPAPKL
-243 ELPGQAL
+243 ELPGAAL
-250 AGLASAPAPKAA
+250 AGLASSAPAAAPK
-262 APAAPAPAAAKA
+262 APAAPEPPKAAPAPETPKA
-274 APAPAA
+274 APAPA
-280 PEAPKAEAA
+280 
-289 QPPQAPAQPAP
+289 QPARAAE
-300 KAAPAQSAPAPAAPA
+300 AAPAQSAPAPA
-315 FTGKAPRPDGAP
+315 FTGKAPRADGAP

-341 QLLFSDEA
+341 QLLFSDDA
-349 PEPAHE
+349 PVPAPE
-355 GQEQKPSGPHWGRLI
+355 GQEQKPAGPHWGRMI
-370 GCVLLVAAIAG
+370 GCILLVAAIAG

-410 DDAAR
+410 DNAAR

-425 AGVAAYLALPELDG
+425 EGVAAYLALPSLDG
-439 SLVWSAGAAAPGGRQ
+439 SLVWSADAAAPDAQ
-454 GGVVNAAEDALPRFT
+454 PGVVNAAGEELPRFT

-476 SQSNVLVRCPAA
+476 SQSNVIVRCPTA

-493 SELVQEEVL
+493 SQLTQEEVL

-508 TLYTASGDYRYKVLA
+508 TLYTADGDYRYKVLA
-523 VYEWDPA
+523 VYEWDPN
-530 ETGESA
+530 EEGEAA
-536 FDLYGLQDLSNYED
+536 FDLYSMQDLSNYQD

-567 ANVQDGDAFVTL
+567 ADVRDGDAFVTL
-579 VADSPSASGRML
+579 VADSPNADGRML
-591 AITGR
+591 VITGR

-612 PAEQPLMPMA
+612 PAEQPLLPMA

-627 GVSAPSLT
+627 GLSAPSLT
-635 TLSQYWLNWYKT
+635 TLSQYWLNWYIT

-675 TVEPGASP
+675 TVEPSASP
-683 TPDASASPSASPDAS
+683 TPDASASPDPSASPNAS

-708 ASTPATAAPTP
+708 ASPSASAAPTP
-719 GPTPAPTPEPTPTPT
+719 GPTPAPTPAPTPTPPPT
-734 PSSGSTITVTMN
+734 SGSTITVTMN

-791 APSVAGL
+791 APSVSGL

-804 RAAAREVAGQILTY
+804 RAAAREVASQILTY

-849 INVESPYDKD
+849 INVDSPYDKD
-859 YASNWQSTRVYYTS
+859 FASNWQSTRVYYKS

-881 RLGVDLYAYSSNPE
+881 RLGVDLNAYSDDPST
-895 DWFGDIVKNS
+895 WFGDIVKNS

-910 SIRVGTATT
+910 SIRVGNVTT

-927 VRNNVNG
+927 VLNNVNG
-934 KTLRSAAFDISYDA
+934 KTLRSAAFDGVYDA

-956 VYGYGHGC
+956 VWGYGHGC

>member
-46 VCVTARGGDAAAVCR
+46 VCVTARADSAQGAAALCR

-76 CVGEESLANVAVD
+76 CVGEESLASVAVK
-89 ALAKSGRL
+89 ALAGSGRL
-97 FVAADAATGKLLD
+97 FVAADEVTGKLLD
-110 AALAGC
+110 RALSGC
-116 DKAGSVYD
+116 EAAGSVYD

-130 AHPKRGGRVVPN
+130 AHPKRGARVVPN
-142 KHLLKKYPHCPV
+142 KHLLKKYPGCPV

-171 WAAAYCPSDGQHP
+171 WAAAYCPADGQHP

-194 AWVRPLPADGDEQAL
+194 AWVRPLPADGDEEAL

-228 SFVERFKLGGPAPKL
+228 SFVERFRLGGPAPKL

-250 AGLASAPAPKAA
+250 AGLAASPASAPKAETPKA
-262 APAAPAPAAAKA
+262 APAAPAQP
-274 APAPAA
+274 APAPRT
-280 PEAPKAEAA
+280 
-289 QPPQAPAQPAP
+289 APAQ
-300 KAAPAQSAPAPAAPA
+300 AQSAPAPAAA
-315 FTGKAPRPDGAP
+315 FTGKAPRAGGAP
-327 ADLLKPDEQLTSAA
+327 ADLLQPDEQLTSAA
-341 QLLFSDEA
+341 QLLFSDDA
-349 PEPAHE
+349 PEPPARE
-355 GQEQKPSGPHWGRLI
+355 PQEQSPSGPHWGRLL
-370 GCVLLVAAIAG
+370 GCVLLVVAIAG

-439 SLVWSAGAAAPGGRQ
+439 SLVWSADAAAPGGSA
-454 GGVVNAAEDALPRFT
+454 GVVNAAEDVLPRFT

-476 SQSNVLVRCPAA
+476 SQSNVIVRCPTA

-493 SELVQEEVL
+493 SGLVQEEVL

-508 TLYTASGDYRYKVLA
+508 TLYTADGDYRYKVLA

-536 FDLYGLQDLSNYED
+536 FDLYSMQDLSNYQD

-567 ANVQDGDAFVTL
+567 ADVRDGDAFVTL

-591 AITGR
+591 VITGR
-596 QLRENEAA
+596 QLRDNEAA

-627 GVSAPSLT
+627 GLSAPSLT

-653 DVQEEAGMPDE
+653 DVQEEAGMPEE

-675 TVEPGASP
+675 AVEPSASP
-683 TPDASASPSASPDAS
+683 APDASASPDPSASPDAS

-708 ASTPATAAPTP
+708 ASPSASTAPTP
-719 GPTPAPTPEPTPTPT
+719 GPTPAPTPAPTPTPP

-791 APSVAGL
+791 APSVSGL

-804 RAAAREVAGQILTY
+804 RAAAREVANQILTY

-849 INVESPYDKD
+849 INVDSPYDKD
-859 YASNWQSTRVYYTS
+859 FASNWQSTRVYYKS

-881 RLGVDLYAYSSNPE
+881 RLGVDLYAYSDDPST
-895 DWFGDIVKNS
+895 WFGDIVKNS

-919 TGRNLREN
+919 TGRQLREN
-927 VRNNVNG
+927 VLNNVNG
-934 KTLRSAAFDISYDA
+934 KTLRSAAFDVVYDP
-948 GSEAFTFT
+948 GTEAFTFT
-956 VYGYGHGC
+956 VWGYGHGC

>member
-46 VCVTARGGDAAAVCR
+46 VCVTARADSAQGAAALCR

-76 CVGEESLANVAVD
+76 CVGEESLASVAVK
-89 ALAKSGRL
+89 ALAGSGRL
-97 FVAADAATGKLLD
+97 FVAADEVTGKLLD
-110 AALAGC
+110 RALSGC
-116 DKAGSVYD
+116 EAAGSVYD

-130 AHPKRGGRVVPN
+130 AHPKRGARVVPN
-142 KHLLKKYPHCPV
+142 KHLLKKYPGCPV

-171 WAAAYCPSDGQHP
+171 WAAAYCPADGQHP

-194 AWVRPLPADGDEQAL
+194 AWVRPLPADGDEEAL

-228 SFVERFKLGGPAPKL
+228 SFVERFRLGGPAPKL
-243 ELPGQAL
+243 ELPAQAL
-250 AGLASAPAPKAA
+250 AGLAASPAPAPKAETPKA
-262 APAAPAPAAAKA
+262 APAAPAQP
-274 APAPAA
+274 APAPRTA
-280 PEAPKAEAA
+280 P
-289 QPPQAPAQPAP
+289 
-300 KAAPAQSAPAPAAPA
+300 APAQSAPAPAAA
-315 FTGKAPRPDGAP
+315 FTGKAPRAGGAP
-327 ADLLKPDEQLTSAA
+327 AGLLQPDEQLTSAA
-341 QLLFSDEA
+341 QLLFSDDA
-349 PEPAHE
+349 PEPPARE
-355 GQEQKPSGPHWGRLI
+355 PQEQSPSGPHWGRLL
-370 GCVLLVAAIAG
+370 GCVLLVVAIAG

-439 SLVWSAGAAAPGGRQ
+439 SLVWSADAAAPGGSA
-454 GGVVNAAEDALPRFT
+454 GVVNAAEDVLPRFT

-476 SQSNVLVRCPAA
+476 SQSNVIVRCPTA

-493 SELVQEEVL
+493 SGLVQEEVL

-508 TLYTASGDYRYKVLA
+508 TLYTADGDYRYKVLA

-536 FDLYGLQDLSNYED
+536 FDLYSMQDLSNYQD

-567 ANVQDGDAFVTL
+567 ADVRDGDAFVTL

-591 AITGR
+591 VITGR
-596 QLRENEAA
+596 QLRDNEAA

-627 GVSAPSLT
+627 GLSAPSLT

-653 DVQEEAGMPDE
+653 DVQEEAGMPEE

-675 TVEPGASP
+675 AVEPSASP
-683 TPDASASPSASPDAS
+683 APDASASPDPSASPDAS

-708 ASTPATAAPTP
+708 ASPSASTAPTP
-719 GPTPAPTPEPTPTPT
+719 GPTPAPTPAPTPTPP

-791 APSVAGL
+791 APSVSGL

-804 RAAAREVAGQILTY
+804 RAAAREVANQILTY

-849 INVESPYDKD
+849 INVDSPYDKD
-859 YASNWQSTRVYYTS
+859 FASNWQSTRVYYKS

-881 RLGVDLYAYSSNPE
+881 RLGVDLYAYSDDPST
-895 DWFGDIVKNS
+895 WFGDIVKNS

-919 TGRNLREN
+919 TGRQLREN
-927 VRNNVNG
+927 VLNNVNG
-934 KTLRSAAFDISYDA
+934 KTLRSAAFDVVYDPGA
-948 GSEAFTFT
+948 EAFTFT
-956 VYGYGHGC
+956 VWGYGHGC